1 MQFLFVM
8 DPAGTMNPD
17 KDTTFAFMEGA
28 QARGHKCFHALPSDV
43 GTQHDE
49 PSVWTRSISVSRT
62 GSTFELGALEGVPV
76 SSFDAVFIRK
86 DPPFDANYLYLT
98 QILELAEDKTFI
110 LNRPGALRD
119 ANEKLFTLRFSEWMP
134 ETLVSAAPREIRAF
148 VERVGEAVLKP
159 LDGAGGSGVV
169 RLTPRDKNTPALI
182 DLLTSEGKKLAMA
195 QRFLPQVEQ
204 GDKRVLLLDG
214 ELLGVIRRVPR
225 PEDFRANI
233 HVGGRVEAADLSERE
248 LELVRA
254 VGPTL
259 RSHGLYFVGLD
270 LIAEHLI
277 EVNVTSP
284 TGIQELTRFDQGL
297 SETSPVE
304 RVIRFVE
311 HKAGALEAARAK

>member
-1 MQFLFVM
+1 MEFLFVM

-28 QARGHKCFHALPSDV
+28 EGLGHSCFHALPADV
-43 GTQHDE
+43 GTLHSE
-49 PSVWTRSISVSRT
+49 PNAWARPITVSRT
-62 GSTFELGALEGVPV
+62 APYFTLGEASARPV
-76 SSFDAVFIRK
+76 RNFDAVFIRK

-98 QILELAEDKTFI
+98 QILELAEQDAFI

-119 ANEKLFTLRFSEWMP
+119 ANEKLFALRFPNWMP
-134 ETLVSAAPREIRAF
+134 ETRVTSNPREIRAF
-148 VERVGEAVLKP
+148 LEGVGEAVLKP

-169 RLTPRDKNTPALI
+169 RLAQGDKNTSALI
-182 DLLTSEGKKLAMA
+182 DILTGEGKRLAMV
-195 QRFLPQVEQ
+195 QRFLPQVEK

-233 HVGGRVEAADLSERE
+233 HVGGQVEATELTERE
-248 LELVRA
+248 LALVRD
-254 VGPTL
+254 VGPKL
-259 RSHGLYFVGLD
+259 RAHGLYFVGLD

-284 TGIQELTRFDQGL
+284 TGIQELTRLTGTTPVL
-297 SETSPVE
+297 SVIAFVE
-304 RVIRFVE
+304 R
-311 HKAGALEAARAK
+311 KAKALRTQRAST

>member
-1 MQFLFVM
+1 MEFLFVM

-28 QARGHKCFHALPSDV
+28 LARGHTCFHALPADV
-43 GTQHDE
+43 GTRHHE
-49 PSVWTRSISVSRT
+49 PSVWTRPLTVSRT
-62 GSTFELGALEGVPV
+62 APYFVQGETLARPV
-76 SSFDAVFIRK
+76 GSFDAVFIRK

-98 QILELAEDKTFI
+98 QILELAEKEAFI

-119 ANEKLFTLRFSEWMP
+119 ANEKLFALRFPQWMP
-134 ETLVSAAPREIRAF
+134 ETHVTAQPREIRAF
-148 VERVGEAVLKP
+148 VERFGHAVLKP

-169 RLTPRDKNTPALI
+169 RLSQGDKNTSALI
-182 DLLTSEGKKLAMA
+182 DILTHEGRRLAMV
-195 QRFLPQVEQ
+195 QRFLPQVEK

-233 HVGGRVEAADLSERE
+233 HVGGQVEATELTERE
-248 LELVRA
+248 LALVQD
-254 VGPTL
+254 VGPQL
-259 RSHGLYFVGLD
+259 RAHGLYFVGLD

-284 TGIQELTRFDQGL
+284 TGIQELTRLTG
-297 SETSPVE
+297 TNPVE
-304 RVIRFVE
+304 RVIAFTERR
-311 HKAGALEAARAK
+311 ASALRAQPVSA